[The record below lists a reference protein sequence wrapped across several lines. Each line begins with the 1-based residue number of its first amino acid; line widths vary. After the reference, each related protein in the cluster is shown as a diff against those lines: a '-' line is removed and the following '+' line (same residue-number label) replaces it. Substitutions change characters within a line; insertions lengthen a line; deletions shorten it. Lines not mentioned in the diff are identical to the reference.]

1 MLTLANQKT
10 ISTWTFQTCEAFS
23 WLLLHTS
30 LSHKKVSHWQ
40 HFSRVCL
47 EWWHLVY
54 WVWKQIMSTGHI
66 CGTITRFSCFSC
78 VKKLKPMKSQNLK
91 KESKY
96 TWRIKPHRI
105 YKLCVTQTFQ
115 AYLGNFHIWIN
126 PALKL
131 EAGFKQVTCFKRSI
145 PAFDQRSKSDQGI
158 LEAERSAGQP

>member
-30 LSHKKVSHWQ
+30 LSHKKISHWQ
-40 HFSRVCL
+40 YFSLVCL
-47 EWWHLVY
+47 EWWHESGNRSCQQGTFVALSQGLAVLVA
-54 WVWKQIMSTGHI
+54 WKSWNQWNHKILRKNQSINEGLSH
-66 CGTITRFSCFSC
+66 
-78 VKKLKPMKSQNLK
+78 
-91 KESKY
+91 
-96 TWRIKPHRI
+96 HI
-105 YKLCVTQTFQ
+105 YKLCVTQIFQ
-115 AYLGNFHIWIN
+115 AYLGNFHNSIN